1 MYKKLGYLA
10 AGVVVGLVVTG
21 YLVNKEIQEEKEKA
35 EGTVTEGLFAEVKGN
50 TVRLYRVEGGRFCG
64 YHETREFESQEKAVE
79 WVMKETNAK
88 LQIGSQNKRSA
99 EQHINRIGC
108 QKNYKGQLQ

>member
-1 MYKKLGYLA
+1 MLFKKTGKEAENMIRNLGYLA

-21 YLVNKEIQEEKEKA
+21 MIVNKEIRDQKEREEVIED
-35 EGTVTEGLFAEVKGN
+35 GLFAEIQGN
-50 TVRLYRVEGGRFCG
+50 TVRLYKVEEGRFCG

-88 LQIGSQNKRSA
+88 LQVTQ
-99 EQHINRIGC
+99 
-108 QKNYKGQLQ
+108 